1 MKKILVPYDFTE
13 SAESALQY
21 ALGLGKEFKSEF
33 LLLTVNG
40 YPVMTPEVG
49 LSAFTFQ
56 DAVDDS
62 LKELQKVKEKLGPAA
77 ASTKTFSVLG
87 NVSDEINKLCKSE
100 KVDLVVMGISGHG
113 NKLIK
118 SLAGSSAVAV

>member
-13 SAESALQY
+13 SAHAALQY
-21 ALGLGKEFKSEF
+21 AVALGKEFQSDF
-33 LLLTVNG
+33 FLLTVNG

-62 LKELQKVKEKLGPAA
+62 LKELEKVKQKL
-77 ASTKTFSVLG
+77 ASTGVSARVFSVLG
-87 NVSDEINKLCKSE
+87 NVTDEINKLCKQES
-100 KVDLVVMGISGHG
+100 VDLVVMGISGHG
-113 NKLIK
+113 NNLIK
-118 SLAGSSAVAV
+118 SLAGSS